1 MVLLCNY
8 NKKRWEI
15 YERWFESKFPKRNP
29 SVYHVDLSSPTNFAE
44 IYENAVKHLG
54 DGFNLEKLPGE
65 VVVVYPGRAMNQS
78 GDNKSAAAD
87 LLGFKNYQTLSNWLK
102 RYGVD
107 GTKTVS

>member
-1 MVLLCNY
+1 MVFLCNY
-8 NKKRWEI
+8 NKKCWEI
-15 YERWFESKFPKRNP
+15 YEKWFRKELPGQNL

-44 IYENAVKHLG
+44 IYENAVKRLG
-54 DGFNLEKLPGE
+54 DGFNLEKLLGE
-65 VVVVYPGRAMNQS
+65 VAVVYPGRAMNQS